1 MTDIAGLE
9 RLIEPEVKR
18 LGYDLVRV
26 MMIGGAS
33 DPTLQVMAER
43 ADTRQLG
50 HHGLREDLA
59 RSCPRCST
67 SPTRSRAATGS
78 RSARPGSTGR

>member
-1 MTDIAGLE
+1 LADVAVIAA
-9 RLIEPEVKR
+9 LIEPEVKR

-43 ADTRQLG
+43 PDTRQL
-50 HHGLREDLA
+50 DLA
-59 RSCPRCST
+59 DCERL
-67 SPTRSRAATGS
+67 SRGLSDLLDRDDPVEGA
-78 RSARPGSTGR
+78 

>member
-1 MTDIAGLE
+1 MTDIAALQ

-26 MMIGGAS
+26 QMIGGTS

-43 ADTRQLG
+43 PDTRQLG
-50 HHGLREDLA
+50 ISD
-59 RSCPRCST
+59 
-67 SPTRSRAATGS
+67 PTAERQEQ
-78 RSARPGSTGR
+78 